1 MSMLQTGLKEEA
13 RALQYGYIKGLT
25 AALFIVAQ
33 PVTAVYAETLPELD
47 AMAEVAVDEEKG
59 IAFAQEQSARGEY
72 LEAIATL
79 ERVLA
84 LHPKSDSARLLHA
97 VNLCKIDDQLG
108 GAVEL
113 GKLKQKNFAPE
124 LWAEVMKLC
133 PLAEKG

>member
-1 MSMLQTGLKEEA
+1 MQHE
-13 RALQYGYIKGLT
+13 YIKGLA

-33 PVTAVYAETLPELD
+33 PVTAVHAETLPELD

-84 LHPKSDSARLLHA
+84 LHPRSDSARLLHA

-124 LWAEVMKLC
+124 LWADVMKLC
-133 PLAEKG
+133 PLADKE

>member
-1 MSMLQTGLKEEA
+1 MQHE
-13 RALQYGYIKGLT
+13 YIKGLA

-33 PVTAVYAETLPELD
+33 PVTAVHAETLPELD

-124 LWAEVMKLC
+124 LWVDVMKLC
-133 PLAEKG
+133 PLADKE

>member
-1 MSMLQTGLKEEA
+1 MLSFGLKEEA
-13 RALQYGYIKGLT
+13 LALQHEYIKGLA

-47 AMAEVAVDEEKG
+47 AMAEVAVDEEQG
-59 IAFAQEQSARGEY
+59 IAYAQQQSERGEY

-113 GKLKQKNFAPE
+113 GKLKQKNFASE
-124 LWAEVMKLC
+124 LWASVMKLC
-133 PLAEKG
+133 PLADKE

>member
-1 MSMLQTGLKEEA
+1 M
-13 RALQYGYIKGLT
+13 RRIYIKGLA
-25 AALFIVAQ
+25 AALFVVAQ

-47 AMAEVAVDEEKG
+47 AMSEVAVDEEQG
-59 IAFAQEQSARGEY
+59 IVYAQQQSERGEY

-124 LWAEVMKLC
+124 LWADVMKLC
-133 PLAEKG
+133 PLADKE

>member
-1 MSMLQTGLKEEA
+1 
-13 RALQYGYIKGLT
+13 LQYEYVRGLV

-33 PVTAVYAETLPELD
+33 PVTAVHAETLPELD

-59 IAFAQEQSARGEY
+59 IAFAQEQSARGEF

-108 GAVEL
+108 GAVEI

-124 LWAEVMKLC
+124 LWADVLTLC
-133 PLAEKG
+133 PLADKE

>member
-1 MSMLQTGLKEEA
+1 M
-13 RALQYGYIKGLT
+13 RYNYIKGLV

-33 PVTAVYAETLPELD
+33 PVTAVHAETLPELD

-59 IAFAQEQSARGEY
+59 IAFAQEQSARGEF

-108 GAVEL
+108 GAVEI

-124 LWAEVMKLC
+124 LWADVMQLC
-133 PLAEKG
+133 PLAGKE